1 MPPTALGKRHLPKTM
16 GDVQASNLIR
26 LPGPTEASPL
36 PGSSHT
42 LYQQEPL
49 LPPQVPAGSCME
61 FGANTTVHDTTR
73 PALPRFG
80 LRRALAVHGKE
91 ADSPELK
98 RPRVSEECES
108 TRCPCV
114 SGTTEYRPVDA
125 YLGWIRLAIE
135 NLIVSPREEEQSSCS
150 ASPMMHAGWL
160 TIATAKY
167 PS

>member
-73 PALPRFG
+73 PALPRFRRSG
-80 LRRALAVHGKE
+80 EPWLSTVKKQTLPSWSALVFLRNVNPHAALV
-91 ADSPELK
+91 
-98 RPRVSEECES
+98 
-108 TRCPCV
+108 
-114 SGTTEYRPVDA
+114 
-125 YLGWIRLAIE
+125 YLERQNTVQSMLTSAGYDLPSKTSLFRHAKKNSLRL
-135 NLIVSPREEEQSSCS
+135 LHRR
-150 ASPMMHAGWL
+150 
-160 TIATAKY
+160 
-167 PS
+167 